1 MNTIIKNLNEDL
13 ENTLDNLKE
22 TQLKKVID
30 HLRKEYFNKNENLVE
45 DHVYDYIKEYYEDKF
60 DKVISEV
67 GHKIEKNKVKLPYY
81 MGSLDKIKPS
91 TSVFNKWIDKYPG
104 PYICTYKLDGIS
116 ALLCKKNNKFYMYTR
131 GNGKEGQDISYCIDL
146 IGINTTNLCEGDAI
160 RGELII
166 SKKNFQKI
174 KNIMSNAR
182 NAVSGFINTKTPDPN
197 MLKLIDFAAYW
208 TVSPELKSSEQLKYI
223 ESKKFTPKVVKYQ
236 IFNKLTIDK
245 LSELLINGRKIY
257 EYEIDGVVVIDNSKT
272 YKQEVD
278 KNPSYGFAF
287 KQILT
292 DQIAEST
299 VVDVIWEISKDKYI
313 KPKIKINPI
322 EILGSEITYAT
333 AFNAKYIVDNNLGPG
348 AIVKIIKSGDVIPYI
363 QEIIKPASTNKPKM
377 PNIKYDWND
386 TKVDIIAIELDDENL
401 KKIITKKLT
410 YFFTTLDIKF
420 MAEGT
425 IEKFVDNG
433 YDDLYKI
440 LKANKKK
447 LQEIDGI
454 GEKLIDKL
462 YDSINNGLQNRKLS
476 EIMAASQ
483 ILGRGIGKRKFKIIT
498 DKYPDI
504 IQIYNKKDN
513 KHVKNLINELNGFDD
528 ITTDKIV
535 DNFDEFINYLNK
547 LLKIKPNLLQSNN
560 SNSDKKNK
568 AKTNKSNSNFNLK
581 KYANKT
587 LVFTGFRDKVIEEEL
602 DKIGSK
608 VTTSVSKNTD
618 ILIAA
623 DINEKSSK
631 ITKAKDLE
639 IELLSKE
646 QFYDSI
652 KK

>member
-91 TSVFNKWIDKYPG
+91 TSVFNKWIDKYQG
-104 PYICTYKLDGIS
+104 PYVCTYKLDGIS

-131 GNGKEGQDISYCIDL
+131 GNGTEGQDISYCIDL
-146 IGINTTNLCEGDAI
+146 IGINTTNLNEGDAI

-182 NAVSGFINTKTPDPN
+182 NAVSGFINTKTPDPK
-197 MLKLIDFAAYW
+197 MLKLLDFVAYW
-208 TVSPELKSSEQLKYI
+208 TINPELKSSEQLKYI
-223 ESKKFTPKVVKYQ
+223 ESKKFTSKVVKYQ
-236 IFNKLTIDK
+236 ILNKLTIDK
-245 LSELLINGRKIY
+245 LSELLINGRKTY

-363 QEIIKPASTNKPKM
+363 QEIIKPSSTKKPKM

-386 TKVDIIAIELDDENL
+386 TKVDIIAVELDDENL

-425 IEKFVDNG
+425 IEKFVENG

-462 YDSINNGLQNRKLS
+462 YDSINNGLKNRKLS

-504 IQIYNKKDN
+504 IEIYNKKGN

-535 DNFDEFINYLNK
+535 DNFDGFINYLNK

-560 SNSDKKNK
+560 STSDKKNK
-568 AKTNKSNSNFNLK
+568 AKSNKSNSNFNLK
-581 KYANKT
+581 KFANKT
-587 LVFTGFRDKVIEEEL
+587 LVFTGFRDKEIEEEL
-602 DKIGSK
+602 DKVGSK

>member
-60 DKVISEV
+60 DKVISDV

-91 TSVFNKWIDKYPG
+91 TTVFNKWIDKYPG

-197 MLKLIDFAAYW
+197 MLKLIDFVAYW

-245 LSELLINGRKIY
+245 LSELLINGRKTY

-504 IQIYNKKDN
+504 IEIYNKKGN

-560 SNSDKKNK
+560 STSDKKNK

-602 DKIGSK
+602 DKVGSK